1 MAYSASTGGTGSD
14 LGFGMTFTLIDNFS
28 AVADAMQAKFD
39 SFAKSTEKMAKDIE
53 KSMSKIND
61 SFKNFGNGFGG
72 GTNGTGK
79 KSKGGGGGGKTNGFE
94 DIVNNTF
101 MSSFFGGGGNV
112 NSKSGNSFS
121 EAEKGITSYSS
132 KFQSA
137 LNSGSSSL
145 STFVRNTKGAEYAE
159 YELLSST
166 LHSTNSFNDLSNSV
180 TASGSALDTT
190 KVKIKS
196 FDENLSDLKQ
206 GIASFTGAF
215 LLLAPI
221 AEGLRWAATFETIDI
236 RLRTLLG
243 SADEAK
249 RVFDNLKADEPY
261 MPFNIETLLNGNT
274 ALIAAGAS
282 ADYARSSVKALAN
295 AVAATGGST
304 AQMNSA
310 LLNMQKIYETGF
322 ADKRHLYA
330 FSYSAHIPMMEL
342 LSRSTG
348 KSTEELHKM
357 KITFKDIV
365 DALDKAQQKGGMFQN
380 ALSNMAQTI
389 TGKLTTLKTQVM
401 FFFANIGEA
410 IKPIFHALINLT
422 ISLLTVFNVFLASP
436 IGKIFSGLV
445 QGAIIVTSFALAWR
459 GFQQIFSSIMK
470 MATGGESIFVII
482 KSFAAATWQWW
493 IALVAVGLI
502 FEYFNKAMSAWSS
515 ASSDVGTMYTR
526 FEKLG
531 GVLTAVFE
539 IIRGMGSDGKFSMS
553 DNMVQKLTNAGLM
566 DTVVKLATWIAR
578 IKVFLEG
585 VGEGFYYV
593 GNAASEVFG
602 GLVDSI
608 TWVFSLFGHHI
619 SSATAKLETIKMVG
633 KTVGVVLFASAALAA
648 LSWIGAAVKISS
660 ASILAFG
667 GWIVRTS
674 MLLFTTLANVA
685 GIVIAWTVA
694 GAEIAWAGLVAF
706 VAWLPVLALPLLIV
720 AAIALI
726 GFAIY
731 EIYTHFDE
739 IKKWFSNAG
748 TMIYEAGSKFIDSF
762 VEGIKSKW
770 HSVIEFFASAWN
782 SLPEWVKKPM
792 EIMFDLTAK
801 PLEAA
806 SDLLFGTDFL
816 AKNNNIQTSQNANT
830 QAATQNGLY
839 SDVQTQQQPIIIE
852 SHNYTHLDGKEVART
867 VNRHN
872 AFENSRIS
880 HGQ

>member
-14 LGFGMTFTLIDNFS
+14 LGFGMTFTLIDNFT
-28 AVADAMQAKFD
+28 AVADAIQAKFTQ
-39 SFAKSTEKMAKDIE
+39 FASASAQMA
-53 KSMSKIND
+53 NV
-61 SFKNFGNGFGG
+61 
-72 GTNGTGK
+72 
-79 KSKGGGGGGKTNGFE
+79 
-94 DIVNNTF
+94 VN
-101 MSSFFGGGGNV
+101 
-112 NSKSGNSFS
+112 
-121 EAEKGITSYSS
+121 
-132 KFQSA
+132 
-137 LNSGSSSL
+137 
-145 STFVRNTKGAEYAE
+145 
-159 YELLSST
+159 
-166 LHSTNSFNDLSNSV
+166 
-180 TASGSALDTT
+180 
-190 KVKIKS
+190 
-196 FDENLSDLKQ
+196 
-206 GIASFTGAF
+206 ASFTNISNSASSLRSNLGGVFPNIATNINTIRAPIDQLKSNISELREGIYGVTEAF
-215 LLLAPI
+215 VLLAPI
-221 AEGLRWAATFETIDI
+221 AEGLHWAATFETIDV
-236 RLRTLLG
+236 RLKTLLG

-261 MPFNIETLLNGNT
+261 MPFDIKTLLEGN
-274 ALIAAGAS
+274 AGLISTGAS

-295 AVAATGGST
+295 AVAATGGGT
-304 AQMNSA
+304 AQMDAA
-310 LLNMQKIYETGF
+310 LSNLQKIHNTGF
-322 ADKRHLYA
+322 ADKKHLYA
-330 FSYSAHIPMMEL
+330 FSYSAHIPMMKL
-342 LSRSTG
+342 LQESTG
-348 KSTEELHKM
+348 KTTEELTKM

-365 DALDKAQQKGGMFQN
+365 DALEKAQQKGGMFEN
-380 ALSNMAQTI
+380 ALGNMAQTI
-389 TGKLTTLKTQVM
+389 NGKITTLRTQVM
-401 FFFANIGEA
+401 FFFVALGNS
-410 IKPIFHALINLT
+410 IKPIFHAIIDLAT
-422 ISLLTVFNVFLASP
+422 SLLTVFNVFLASP

-445 QGAIIVTSFALAWR
+445 QGAIIVTSFALAWQSF
-459 GFQQIFSSIMK
+459 GKIFSSIMK

-493 IALVAVGLI
+493 IALAAVGLI

-553 DNMVQKLTNAGLM
+553 DDMFQKLTNAGLM

-585 VGEGFYYV
+585 VGEGFYYI

-602 GLVDSI
+602 GLVDDI

-706 VAWLPVLALPLLIV
+706 VAWLPVLALPLLII

-739 IKKWFSNAG
+739 IKKWFSDAG

-782 SLPEWVKKPM
+782 SLPEWIKKPM

-816 AKNNNIQTSQNANT
+816 YKNNNIQTSQNANT

-852 SHNYTHLDGKEVART
+852 NHNHTHLDGKEVARS
-867 VNRHN
+867 VNKYN